1 MYMHRSNKLLF
12 PPAKELNVKNIVNVL
27 HEAKFSDG
35 DWELL
40 GLQLI
45 EHTDLTTIEAKRH
58 GKPGLCMM
66 DMISQW
72 LKTESQPSW
81 DKLAEAVQKV
91 EGYGEATAEVVCQ
104 KAEIGKTEFVLKVEN
119 MHCVLYIKHQG
130 FITGSVQLDPI
141 WFLHPPS
148 G

>member
-1 MYMHRSNKLLF
+1 MHRSNKLLF

-45 EHTDLTTIEAKRH
+45 KHTDLTAIEAKHR

-66 DMISQW
+66 DMVSQW
-72 LKTESQPSW
+72 LRNESHHPGISLL
-81 DKLAEAVQKV
+81 KLLRRWKDMEKPLQKLFG
-91 EGYGEATAEVVCQ
+91 EG
-104 KAEIGKTEFVLKVEN
+104 LK
-119 MHCVLYIKHQG
+119 
-130 FITGSVQLDPI
+130 
-141 WFLHPPS
+141 
-148 G
+148 